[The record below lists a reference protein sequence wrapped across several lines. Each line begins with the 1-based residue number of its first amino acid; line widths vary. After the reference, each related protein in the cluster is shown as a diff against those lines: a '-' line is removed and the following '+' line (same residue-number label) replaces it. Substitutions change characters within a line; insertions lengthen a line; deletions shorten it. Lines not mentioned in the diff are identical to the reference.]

1 MEFEFEIY
9 VDEHTLQKSVF
20 ITAKDGASGAEYPY
34 ETAEDIGKAI
44 AKYLDMYYPEMIATG
59 GQCSTF

>member
-9 VDEHTLQKSVF
+9 VSDKTNKKMIF

-34 ETAEDIGKAI
+34 ETTEDIGEAVI
-44 AKYLDMYYPEMIATG
+44 NYLNNYYPDIVDNPGEYEN
-59 GQCSTF
+59 F